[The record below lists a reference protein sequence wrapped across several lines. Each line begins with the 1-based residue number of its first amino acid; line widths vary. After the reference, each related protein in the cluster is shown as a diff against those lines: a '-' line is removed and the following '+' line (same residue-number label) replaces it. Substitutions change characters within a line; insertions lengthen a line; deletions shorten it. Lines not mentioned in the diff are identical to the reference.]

1 MKTTLSMILAS
12 LVLASAV
19 ASVAKAP
26 EAPKAETPARLAY
39 AFEAP
44 MSVASSDDA
53 IVLSEVLITA
63 PRMPRKASNVKASG
77 GCAIQPFGFRSV
89 LQGPADGQVR
99 GFCL

>member
-19 ASVAKAP
+19 ASVAKST

-44 MSVASSDDA
+44 TVLSVADP
-53 IVLSEVLITA
+53 IVVSEVRITA
-63 PRMPRKASNVKASG
+63 PRMTRKASNVRPAD
-77 GCAIQPFGFRSV
+77 GCAFGFRDV
-89 LQGPADGQVR
+89 VQGPEGGQVR
-99 GFCL
+99 GFCN